1 MYSWI
6 EIQNKTHTFS
16 VWDEFHAFMEDLDL
30 RMKRAGYVSKTNVV
44 LHDVEEEDER
54 MVRYHSE
61 RLAVACGIMR
71 VPQGKPIR
79 VIKNLRVCEDCHS
92 AIKCLAKIKGRVIIL
107 RDNNRFH
114 HFKDGSCSCGDY
126 W

>member
-1 MYSWI
+1 
-6 EIQNKTHTFS
+6 
-16 VWDEFHAFMEDLDL
+16 MEDLDL
-30 RMKRAGYVSKTNVV
+30 RMKKAGYVSKTSVV
-44 LHDVEEEDER
+44 LHDVEEEEKER

-61 RLAVACGIMR
+61 RLAVAYGIMR

-92 AIKCLAKIKGRVIIL
+92 AIKCMAKITGRVIIL